1 MIINVDLNHD
11 LTSFA
16 YVRLKKVR
24 YCLTREIYQK
34 GFEVITSSKGSTKEW
49 CQQRHMAYK
58 VHTDVTCG
66 W

>member
-16 YVRLKKVR
+16 LLD
-24 YCLTREIYQK
+24 CLTRGIYHK
-34 GFEVITSSKGSTKEW
+34 GFEVITSSKVSTKEW

-58 VHTDVTCG
+58 VHTDVTGG